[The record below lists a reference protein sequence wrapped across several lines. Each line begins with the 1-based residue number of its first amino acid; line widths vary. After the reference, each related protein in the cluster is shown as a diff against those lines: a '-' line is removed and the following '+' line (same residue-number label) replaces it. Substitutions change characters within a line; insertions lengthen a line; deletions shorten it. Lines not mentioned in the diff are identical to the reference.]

1 MIRAVALI
9 LLAGA
14 AQAEEMR
21 PQEAERLAAFD
32 TTFGEAV
39 RGALAEGR
47 RGDVDLLQEALSGPA
62 LAPVQSQLAGDWRCR
77 TLKLGGLAP
86 LTAYA
91 PFDCRFTPEGAVF
104 RFEKLSGSQRTSG
117 TVFADDA
124 GRLIYLGVGYVADA
138 EPVAYA
144 DLPDGL
150 AGDGIIQPQV
160 GLVEQVSPTKARILF
175 PAPVVESQFD
185 ILYLT
190 R

>member
-1 MIRAVALI
+1 MIRALALI
-9 LLAGA
+9 LLAGSA
-14 AQAEEMR
+14 SAQDMR
-21 PQEAERLAAFD
+21 PQETDRLAGFD
-32 TTFGEAV
+32 ATFGAAL

-47 RGDVDLLQEALSGPA
+47 RGDIDLLQEALSGAA

-77 TLKLGGLAP
+77 TIKMGGLLP
-86 LTAYA
+86 LTVYA
-91 PFDCRFTPEGAVF
+91 PFDCRFTPDGATF

-117 TVFADDA
+117 TVFADDQ

-138 EPVAYA
+138 DPVAYA
-144 DLPDGL
+144 DLPDGI
-150 AGDGIIQPQV
+150 AGDGATQPQV
-160 GLVEQVSPTKARILF
+160 GVVEQVSAGKARILF